1 MRGSTLFFVWN
12 VATSD
17 AARPDVFEPWR
28 DLEDAFTADGTHA
41 FMVKA
46 TY

>member
-1 MRGSTLFFVWN
+1 MFFVWN

-28 DLEDAFTADGTHA
+28 DLEDAFTADSTHA